1 MGFKE
6 EKPVKLLS
14 VEADAKTKK
23 GRAKK
28 WLTGILYLFP
38 HKAFGFDICPAAERA
53 QCAEPCLN
61 LAGKG
66 AMTSAQASRIRKTW
80 LFHNEREWFMA
91 QLYRD
96 IEALE
101 RRAAREGMR
110 PAVRLNGTSDINWE
124 EIRFGNGKYSLME
137 CFPMISFYD
146 YSKLPRIPKNRN
158 YHLTFSYSAA
168 PEFQVLVKKAQKFQ
182 MNIAAV
188 FRGPLPAQFLGL
200 PVINGDEDDLRFL
213 DPEGCVV
220 GLKAK
225 GPARKSSSPLIVDT
239 RIIARSAA

>member
-6 EKPVKLLS
+6 DKPTKLLS
-14 VEADAKTKK
+14 VEADPKTKK
-23 GRAKK
+23 GRARNY
-28 WLTGILYLFP
+28 LTGILYLFP

-80 LFHNEREWFMA
+80 LFHFEREWFMA

-101 RRAAREGMR
+101 RRAAREGLR

-137 CFPMISFYD
+137 CFPMIQFYD
-146 YSKLPRIPKNRN
+146 YQKYFRLPKNRN
-158 YHLTFSYSAA
+158 YHVTFSYSAA
-168 PEFQVLVKKAQKFQ
+168 PEFQVLLRKAMKFNL
-182 MNIAAV
+182 NIAAV
-188 FRGPLPAQFLGL
+188 FKGQFPVTFLGRE
-200 PVINGDEDDLRFL
+200 VIDGDTDDLRFL
-213 DPEGCVV
+213 DPEGVVV
-220 GLKAK
+220 GLRAK
-225 GPARKSSSPLIVDT
+225 GPAKRSASPLIVDSSV
-239 RIIARSAA
+239 IARVA

>member
-6 EKPVKLLS
+6 DKPTKLLS
-14 VEADAKTKK
+14 VEADPKTKK
-23 GRAKK
+23 GRARNY
-28 WLTGILYLFP
+28 LTGILYLFP

-66 AMTSAQASRIRKTW
+66 AMTSVQASRIRKTW
-80 LFHNEREWFMA
+80 LFHFEREWFMA

-101 RRAAREGMR
+101 RRAAREGLR

-137 CFPMISFYD
+137 CFPMIQFYD
-146 YSKLPRIPKNRN
+146 YQKYFRLPKNRN
-158 YHLTFSYSAA
+158 YHVTFSYSAA
-168 PEFQVLVKKAQKFQ
+168 PEFQVLLRKAMKFNL
-182 MNIAAV
+182 NIAAV
-188 FRGPLPAQFLGL
+188 FKGQFPVTFLGRE
-200 PVINGDEDDLRFL
+200 VIDGDTDDLRFL
-213 DPEGCVV
+213 DPEGVVV
-220 GLKAK
+220 GLRAK
-225 GPARKSSSPLIVDT
+225 GPAKRSASPLIVDT
-239 RIIARSAA
+239 NVIARVA

>member
-6 EKPVKLLS
+6 DKPKSLLS
-14 VEADAKTKK
+14 VEADPKTKK
-23 GRAKK
+23 GKAKN

-66 AMTSAQASRIRKTW
+66 AMTSMQASRIRKTW

-137 CFPMISFYD
+137 CFPMVQYYD
-146 YSKLPRIPKNRN
+146 YSKLPRVPQNRN
-158 YHLTFSYSAA
+158 YRLTFSYSAA
-168 PEFQVLVKKAQKFQ
+168 PEFQVLVKKALKFQ
-182 MNIAAV
+182 MNMAVV
-188 FRGPLPAQFLGL
+188 FRGGIPTEFMGR
-200 PVINGDEDDLRFL
+200 PVVNGDEDDLRFL
-213 DPEGCVV
+213 DPEGCIV

-225 GPARKSSSPLIVDT
+225 GLAKKSTSPLVVDAK
-239 RIIARSAA
+239 IIARQAA

>member
-6 EKPVKLLS
+6 AKPSTLLS
-14 VEADAKTKK
+14 VEADPKTKK
-23 GRAKK
+23 GRARNY
-28 WLTGILYLFP
+28 LTGILYLFP

-61 LAGKG
+61 MAGKG
-66 AMTSAQASRIRKTW
+66 AMTSVQASRIRKTW
-80 LFHNEREWFMA
+80 LFHFEREWFMA

-101 RRAAREGMR
+101 RKAAREGLR

-124 EIRFGNGKYSLME
+124 EIRFGNGKHTLMD
-137 CFPMISFYD
+137 CFPLVQFYD
-146 YSKLPRIPKNRN
+146 YQKCFRLPRHRN
-158 YHLTFSYSAA
+158 YHMTFSYSAA
-168 PEFQVLVKKAQKFQ
+168 PEFQVIVRKALKFE

-188 FRGPLPAQFLGL
+188 FRGPFPEIFLGR
-200 PVINGDEDDLRFL
+200 PVISGDEDDLRFL
-213 DPEGCVV
+213 DPEGVVV

-225 GPARKSSSPLIVDT
+225 GPAKKSNSPLVIDT
-239 RIIARSAA
+239 SVIARVA

>member
-6 EKPVKLLS
+6 DKPKSLLS
-14 VEADAKTKK
+14 VEADPKTKK
-23 GRAKK
+23 GKAKN

-66 AMTSAQASRIRKTW
+66 AMTSVQASRIRKTW

-137 CFPMISFYD
+137 CFPMVQYYD
-146 YSKLPRIPKNRN
+146 YSKLPRVSQNRN

-168 PEFQVLVKKAQKFQ
+168 PEFQVLVKKALKFQ
-182 MNIAAV
+182 MNMAVV
-188 FRGPLPAQFLGL
+188 FRGGIPTEFMGR
-200 PVINGDEDDLRFL
+200 PVVNGDEDDLRFL
-213 DPEGCVV
+213 DPEGCIV

-225 GPARKSSSPLIVDT
+225 GLAKKSTSPLVVDAK
-239 RIIARSAA
+239 IIARQAA

>member
-66 AMTSAQASRIRKTW
+66 AMTSGQASRIRKTW

-137 CFPMISFYD
+137 CFPMVQYYD
-146 YSKLPRIPKNRN
+146 YSKLPRVPHNSN

-168 PEFQVLVKKAQKFQ
+168 PEFQVLVKKALKFQ
-182 MNIAAV
+182 MNMAVV
-188 FRGPLPAQFLGL
+188 FRGGIPTEFMGR
-200 PVINGDEDDLRFL
+200 PVVNGDEDDLRFL
-213 DPEGCVV
+213 DPEGCIV

-225 GPARKSSSPLIVDT
+225 GLAKKSKSPLVVDAK
-239 RIIARSAA
+239 IIARQAA